1 MDNENLAT
9 IPVEN
14 EQVTEEV
21 TQEVTEDVDGSE
33 ATPEPKTESDHQV
46 DFVEEL
52 KTSGQIP
59 KGVEPF
65 RDENGELKFIIP
77 INGKKYVANFKQV
90 LSGFNLNT
98 AGEQKLQAGKELE
111 KKFERILDNIAASNP
126 NGRGELKKFLTKLGY
141 DLGDLSEGFLNDVIA
156 ERSMTPEE
164 ADMKRRAAELEEREA
179 KLKEKEQEQNLTQ
192 EQKAV
197 FEKQQTFTTEILGAM
212 KAKKLENT
220 TPELRKTIMQ
230 GVISE
235 MINARHADHDMNAEE
250 ALDSVLMQFD
260 MLLDN
265 LGNLYSME
273 HLKRRLPKQFRELVM
288 KLSLEDGAPQT
299 LNSIHPGGVEVDE
312 SQLKNIEAKKLQKPK
327 KKILLSEF

>member
-1 MDNENLAT
+1 MDNEKLVT
-9 IPVEN
+9 MPVEN
-14 EQVTEEV
+14 EVTEQVTDEV
-21 TQEVTEDVDGSE
+21 TDVVESPE
-33 ATPEPKTESDHQV
+33 ATPAQKTETEHQV

-65 RDENGELKFIIP
+65 KDENGELKFIIP

-111 KKFERILDNIAASNP
+111 KKFQSILDNIAAHNP
-126 NGRGELKKFLTKLGY
+126 NGKTELKKFLTKLGY
-141 DLGDLSEGFLNDVIA
+141 DLGDLSEGFLNEVIA
-156 ERSMTPEE
+156 ERSMSPEE
-164 ADMKRRAAELEEREA
+164 ADMKRRAAELAEREA
-179 KLKEKEQEQNLTQ
+179 RLKEQEEQQNLTA
-192 EQKAV
+192 EQRAV

-212 KAKKLENT
+212 KSKKLDNT
-220 TPELRKTIMQ
+220 PPELRKTIMQ

-235 MINARHADHDMNAEE
+235 MINARHADYDMSASE
-250 ALDSVLMQFD
+250 ALDSVLTQFD

-273 HLKRRLPKQFRELVM
+273 HLKRRLPNKFRELVM
-288 KLSLEDGAPQT
+288 SLSLENSAPQT
-299 LNSIHPGGVEVDE
+299 LSSIHPGGVEVDD
-312 SQLKNIEAKKLQKPK
+312 SQLKDIEARKIQKPK